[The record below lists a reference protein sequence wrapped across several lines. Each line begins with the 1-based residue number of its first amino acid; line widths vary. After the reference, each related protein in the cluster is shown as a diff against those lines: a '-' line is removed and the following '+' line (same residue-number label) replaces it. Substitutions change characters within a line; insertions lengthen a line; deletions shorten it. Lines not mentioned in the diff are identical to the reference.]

1 MIGLTYLINFFSKV
15 DHMCVEVVK
24 SDPNVLLLLIKDSDS
39 IKEVQCKC

>member
-1 MIGLTYLINFFSKV
+1 
-15 DHMCVEVVK
+15 MCVEVVK